1 MYFWT
6 YGLRNTWLDKC
17 LKSPFSEDPS
27 TSNMVNGPKNSWNL
41 NHSTFTIFIDYCEG
55 NSGRKNLSEPYAK
68 SWNCLLTHWLLLTS
82 NIFLTEAIY
91 CNMFIC
97 NYLRNEKLF
106 QNFFLHFL
114 NLYSILKIFKKMMT
128 LTAHV
133 VLNLQTRKDV
143 VS

>member
-17 LKSPFSEDPS
+17 LKSLFSEDPS

-55 NSGRKNLSEPYAK
+55 NSGRKKLCERYAK
-68 SWNCLLTHWLLLTS
+68 SWNCFLTHWLLLTS